1 MSSGGLPIR
10 NIVGARPIPPVGGTG
25 GVDRPQRAGDAHGV
39 GVTGSGA
46 GVAVARRGRAGG
58 NPYGFG
64 WALGG
69 IAAGFV
75 LSVGAL
81 GGYMA
86 ARGFHHGSGGFGG
99 ELVDLVGLWL
109 GFAGAAVLAV
119 WSHPP
124 SVPFRLRPALARA
137 FGFSLRLWPDVP
149 LGVACGVAA
158 QYLLVPALEWPL
170 SPFVPHLYHRI
181 AEPAN
186 SLVAHVHGP
195 GLVVLGLFICLGSP
209 IVEELYFRGL
219 LLRSLIGGW
228 RRPAGAGRRAA
239 GGLGGRPRLRAG
251 ALRGAGVPRPRR
263 VRRAARHPRRRAP
276 GGSARGS
283 APTSRSTSRRSS
295 RSRRCTS
302 DAQGGTGR
310 RRRSG

>member
-1 MSSGGLPIR
+1 
-10 NIVGARPIPPVGGTG
+10 
-25 GVDRPQRAGDAHGV
+25 V
-39 GVTGSGA
+39 GVTGTGA
-46 GVAVARRGRAGG
+46 GVDVARRGRAGG
-58 NPYGFG
+58 NPYGFS
-64 WALGG
+64 WALAG

-75 LSVGAL
+75 CSAGAVGA
-81 GGYMA
+81 YMA
-86 ARGFHHGSGGFGG
+86 ARGFRHGAGGFGG
-99 ELVDLVGLWL
+99 ELIDLVGLWL

-124 SVPFRLRPALARA
+124 AGPFRLRPALAEA
-137 FGFSLRLWPDVP
+137 YGFSLRLWPDVP

-228 RRPAGAGRRAA
+228 GRRLARAAVPLAVVAVGLVFGLVHFEALEFPALAGFGVLLGILAARTGRLGAGICAHVA
-239 GGLGGRPRLRAG
+239 FNVTAFFTLATVHL
-251 ALRGAGVPRPRR
+251 
-263 VRRAARHPRRRAP
+263 
-276 GGSARGS
+276 
-283 APTSRSTSRRSS
+283 
-295 RSRRCTS
+295 
-302 DAQGGTGR
+302 
-310 RRRSG
+310 